1 MSIDWFRSWHG
12 APTDNKWLL
21 IAKKAGVPAGL
32 VSAVVWALFDY
43 ASQNEQRG
51 NVVGFDVETYAIFSG
66 FEEIQIEAVIEALKE
81 KNVIEDGHL
90 AAWSKRQ
97 PKREDNSSERVAKHR
112 VTQCNAVKRIETQCN
127 SREEKIREEE
137 KEKNAD
143 ADRVAHETEDPQVRY
158 YRRSKE
164 LFGQKHGGPLGTR
177 LLKAKGGVYSL
188 AQSALEA
195 AAGKADPREYIG
207 AIIKN
212 GSDPPG
218 GRPDLSW

>member
-112 VTQCNAVKRIETQCN
+112 VTQCNAVKRNETQCN

-137 KEKNAD
+137 KEKNAE
-143 ADRVAHETEDPQVRY
+143 ALPAAPEDPQKRY
-158 YRRSKE
+158 FDRAVQVLGPKKRGLAAKLLQSKS
-164 LFGQKHGGPLGTR
+164 
-177 LLKAKGGVYSL
+177 GVVSL
-188 AQSALEA
+188 AASAIEA
-195 AAGKADPREYIG
+195 ASGKSNPSEYIG
-207 AIIKN
+207 AIIAKN
-212 GSDPPG
+212 GSDPPN